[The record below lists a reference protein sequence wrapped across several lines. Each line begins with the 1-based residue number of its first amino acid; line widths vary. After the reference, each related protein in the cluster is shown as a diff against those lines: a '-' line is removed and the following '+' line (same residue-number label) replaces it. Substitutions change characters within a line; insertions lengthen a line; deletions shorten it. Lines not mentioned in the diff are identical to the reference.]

1 MGSPCSKAR
10 ARARVCLRLPTQPH
24 GQARLPLDL
33 LHSPWLHHHRLQPLS
48 LLPLQL
54 SQTLRSSWLRL
65 RLSSRSRFLE
75 RSSTQS
81 LKSIQLCLLSK
92 QVRSPVCCSTW
103 MSPSYST
110 YTRHLMPSTKR
121 SLRQSMYL
129 LITAWLSLS
138 ILPLASKLLRQNQHR
153 SNLLL
158 LITTEKKTKEKK
170 KRTTTLT
177 TNT

>member
-48 LLPLQL
+48 LLPL
-54 SQTLRSSWLRL
+54 

-81 LKSIQLCLLSK
+81 SKSIQLCLLSK

-110 YTRHLMPSTKR
+110 YTRHLMHSTKR